1 MALRIITQKS
11 EEYFLNLKNQ
21 LNENLKF
28 EETRILPTSDYRRV
42 FNLVSHESERSAED
56 FFERTVMSSFLT
68 SILKAGNFFQ
78 SDENINFIATLM
90 FRNLQLLQFNAHEV
104 SELDIKSKND
114 VGKSNFIGGALYCNL
129 SLFNHSC
136 DPGIVRYYNGV
147 NVCARAIKNIK
158 AGDMIAEN
166 YGPLFTEVKRD
177 ARKAQLKEQ
186 YHFDCCCKACEDN
199 WPILKEMDPT
209 VIRFRCDS
217 GKSVCENVLI
227 IPGTS
232 NEFMIKCTEC
242 GESTNILKGLKAI
255 QDTEML
261 FKTANRLLETGE
273 GNKAVNKYIEM
284 LLIMDETLAPPFTD
298 YHLCQQ
304 GIRRCMLEMG
314 NKIG

>member
-11 EEYFLNLKNQ
+11 EEYFMNMKNQ

-28 EETRILPTSDYRRV
+28 EETRIFATSDYRRIY
-42 FNLVSHESERSAED
+42 NLVSHANERSAED
-56 FFERTVMSSFLT
+56 FFQRSVMTSFLT
-68 SILKAGNFFQ
+68 SILKGGGFFQ
-78 SDENINFIATLM
+78 SDENINFISTLI
-90 FRNLQLLQFNAHEV
+90 FRNLQILQFNAHEV
-104 SELDIKSKND
+104 SELELKSKND
-114 VGKSNFIGGALYCNL
+114 VGKSNFIGGSLYCHL
-129 SLFNHSC
+129 SQFNHSC
-136 DPGIVRYYNGV
+136 DPGLVRYYNGA

-177 ARKAQLKEQ
+177 ERRIQLKEQ
-186 YHFDCCCKACEDN
+186 YHFDCCCKACEEN
-199 WPILKEMDPT
+199 WPVLKEMDRT

-217 GKSVCENVLI
+217 GKSICENVLI
-227 IPGTS
+227 IPGSS

-273 GNKAVNKYIEM
+273 SNKALIKYIEM

-304 GIRRCMLEMG
+304 GIRRCMLELG